1 MKKTRRVLSITVG
14 LGLLFSVPIAFAAPQ
29 KPSSVQSNLKK
40 ASQKVSPII
49 QIQQE
54 EPANKQYKF
63 FKNDSAKPRGITP
76 ADAKRGYKRGEVIVK
91 VKPGKSLDVL
101 GASAKAKGLKVDKQL
116 DKTLG
121 IQLLKFDS
129 NLSSEN
135 DIVKFLKDSRIVEYA
150 EPNYIYQP
158 TAVSDPLFGQL
169 WGLKNTG
176 QSIGGVPGTPGIDI
190 KAEAAWLKTK
200 GSTSTVIAV
209 IDTGTDFTHPDLKD
223 NIWKNPGEIAN
234 DGIDNDG
241 NGYIDDVNGWN
252 FFDNLKDP
260 YWGPGEDDHGTH
272 VSGTIAGRAN
282 TIGVIGVAPNVK
294 IMPLKFIGPFGGSLD
309 DAIEAINYAK
319 AKGVKISNN
328 SWGGGPY
335 SQALYDTIKNSNSL
349 FVAAAGNDG
358 TNADTTPMYP
368 AAYNLSNILSVAAIN
383 NTGNLASFSNY
394 GATSVDVAAPGV
406 SILSTIP
413 ENNYDYFNGTSMATP
428 HVTGTAALVTAV
440 NPTFTPLQI
449 KDKIM
454 ATVTKL
460 SSLTGKTVTG
470 GLINAGK
477 AVGNDDDIPGVPL
490 IGTSVSSTLNVST
503 DKNDVY
509 SINLLKGEKLSVSLS
524 GTTGTDFDIYL
535 YDKSASTVNSSA
547 GILAYSEKAGTSSE
561 SFSFVAP
568 YDGTYYLDV
577 YAYNGTGSYTAS
589 VKYGVTAGIYE
600 DINSALNF
608 SGNWLKVANSSASGG
623 SYKVV
628 NESGASVQLVFNGT
642 GISLNALKDSTQ
654 GIAKVTLDGI
664 AYNVD
669 LYSTTPVYK
678 ALVFSKTGLTAGR
691 HVLKIEW
698 TGKVH
703 TGAKKSASKINVDFI
718 TVK

>member
-29 KPSSVQSNLKK
+29 EPSSVQSNLKK

-54 EPANKQYKF
+54 EPATKQYKF

-76 ADAKRGYKRGEVIVK
+76 ADAKRGYKRGEVITRF
-91 VKPGKSLDVL
+91 KPGKSLDVL
-101 GASAKAKGLKVDKQL
+101 GASAKAKGLKVVKQL

-135 DIVKFLKDSRIVEYA
+135 DIVKFLKDSRTVEYA

-158 TAVSDPLFGQL
+158 AAVSDPLFGQQ

-176 QSIGGVPGTPGIDI
+176 QSIKGIPGVAGIDI
-190 KAEAAWLKTK
+190 KAENAWLKTK
-200 GSTSTVIAV
+200 GNTSTVIAV
-209 IDTGTDFTHPDLKD
+209 IDTGTDFNHPDLKN
-223 NIWKNPGEIAN
+223 NIWKNPGEVAN

-260 YWGPGEDDHGTH
+260 FWGPGEDDHGTH
-272 VSGTIAGRAN
+272 VSGTIAGSAN

-294 IMPLKFIGPFGGSLD
+294 IMPLKFIGPNGGSLSN
-309 DAIEAINYAK
+309 AILAINYAK

-328 SWGGGPY
+328 SWGGGS
-335 SQALYDTIKNSNSL
+335 SQALYDTINNSNSL
-349 FVAAAGNDG
+349 FVAAAGNNG
-358 TNADTTPMYP
+358 VNADINPMYP

-383 NTGNLASFSNY
+383 NTGNLPSFSNY

-406 SILSTIP
+406 DIFNTYP
-413 ENNYDYFNGTSMATP
+413 TNNYGYMSGTSMATP

-449 KDKIM
+449 KNKIM

-470 GLINAGK
+470 GLINAGA
-477 AVGNDDDIPGVPL
+477 AVVTDDNIPGVPL
-490 IGTSVSSTLNVST
+490 KGTSVSSTLNALT
-503 DKNDVY
+503 DKDDVY

-568 YDGTYYLDV
+568 SNGTYYLDV
-577 YAYNGTGSYTAS
+577 YAYKGTGSYTAS
-589 VKYGVTAGIYE
+589 VKYGVTAGIYQ
-600 DINSALNF
+600 DINSTLNF

-642 GISLNALKDSTQ
+642 VISLNALKDSTQ